1 MRNSAWYHKLWR
13 NKFDSL
19 PIQDAADA
27 SWAGMHK
34 LLNEQ
39 MPISTVGGHG
49 PNLST
54 GAKLFKIIGY
64 TLSVAATVST
74 VGYFTVLK
82 SKNKQKEIEKKVK
95 PAILDSIVVDSSKV
109 INYNNLGDT
118 TIIKDS
124 IDHNGNA
131 IDGVVAQNKSIDH
144 DSAQVVK
151 RANDNENVISSAAK
165 PNAVSSI
172 KNKHDATQRHDHF
185 GRFENLSSSLPK
197 PSSKVDDHKS
207 KGRNVDTSFMNGQN
221 LLLIPNSYLET
232 NGFFKQLASPVSI
245 LNQRAVLQTYAP
257 VYSRSASSI
266 NNSRGGS
273 NNKADRTTVGKTP
286 KVKNVRSPKIKTAK
300 IKQESEI
307 IVPTYSY
314 GVTKG
319 MNVQKGNNSFYAGIW
334 GAYSLNKK
342 WQLSVGVNVNS
353 YQKIAGEFTHPSY
366 YRPDSLPPFTIAATR
381 KVITVDIPLTAAYR
395 LSKHISVKAGPVISF
410 VGKQSEMITRLN
422 PIADPRDTLYHSKQ
436 IDSTL
441 VNTVSNKVNIG
452 FTGGISIHIKQF
464 DINGSYQWL
473 TPYKVSNSLGSF
485 KQTNQVF
492 RIGIGY
498 RFK

>member
-19 PIQDAADA
+19 PIQDASDA

-39 MPISTVGGHG
+39 MPVNTIGGHG

-82 SKNKQKEIEKKVK
+82 SKNKQKEIERKVK

-109 INYNNLGDT
+109 INYSNLADT
-118 TIIKDS
+118 ITIKDS
-124 IDHNGNA
+124 IDKNGNA
-131 IDGVVAQNKSIDH
+131 NDDIVVQNRRVDN
-144 DSAQVVK
+144 DSAQVLK
-151 RANDNENVISSAAK
+151 RVNGSENVISSAERE
-165 PNAVSSI
+165 NAVSPF
-172 KNKHDATQRHDHF
+172 KNRQGVAKRPDRF
-185 GRFENLSSSLPK
+185 KPFENLSVQPLRVN
-197 PSSKVDDHKS
+197 SKVEVSGNINQKMGS
-207 KGRNVDTSFMNGQN
+207 SFIKDSAF
-221 LLLIPNSYLET
+221 LLVPEGFQRGNSLSD
-232 NGFFKQLASPVSI
+232 FLSAPISI
-245 LNQRAVLQTYAP
+245 LDQNTVLPIYNTNDLQKAP
-257 VYSRSASSI
+257 SLNSNKKQ
-266 NNSRGGS
+266 NNK
-273 NNKADRTTVGKTP
+273 KADRVTSGKNQ
-286 KVKNVRSPKIKTAK
+286 KVKNIRLPKIKTVK
-300 IKQESEI
+300 TKQENDAE
-307 IVPTYSY
+307 PNYSY
-314 GVTKG
+314 GITTG
-319 MNVQKGNNSFYAGIW
+319 INVQKGNSSFYAGIF
-334 GAYSLNKK
+334 GVHALSKK
-342 WQLSVGVNVNS
+342 WQLATGLNVNS
-353 YQKIAGEFTHPSY
+353 YQKIAGEFTHQSY
-366 YRPDSLPPFTIAATR
+366 YRPDSVPPFTIAATR
-381 KVITVDIPLTAAYR
+381 KVITIDISLTAGYK
-395 LSKHISVKAGPVISF
+395 LSKHINLKAGPVISF

-422 PIADPRDTLYHSKQ
+422 PIADARDTLYHSKQ

-452 FTGGISIHIKQF
+452 FTGGISIHIKKF

>member
-39 MPISTVGGHG
+39 MPISTIGGHG

-95 PAILDSIVVDSSKV
+95 PAILDSIAVDSSKV
-109 INYNNLGDT
+109 INYSNLGDT
-118 TIIKDS
+118 TIITDS
-124 IDHNGNA
+124 IDQNGNA
-131 IDGVVAQNKSIDH
+131 IDNVVVQNRGVDN
-144 DSAQVVK
+144 DSAEAVK
-151 RANDNENVISSAAK
+151 RVNDNENVISSDAK
-165 PNAVSSI
+165 PNAVSPI
-172 KNKHDATQRHDHF
+172 KNKHDGTQRHYNF
-185 GRFENLSSSLPK
+185 GRFENSSSRSSK
-197 PSSKVDDHKS
+197 PSSKGDDHET
-207 KGRNVDTSFMNGQN
+207 KGRNVDSSFMNRQN
-221 LLLIPNSYLET
+221 LLLIPNSYQET
-232 NGFFKQLASPVSI
+232 NEFFKQGASPVSI

-257 VYSRSASSI
+257 AYSRGASSI
-266 NNSRGGS
+266 NNRRRGS
-273 NNKADRTTVGKTP
+273 NNKADRTTVGKVL

-314 GVTKG
+314 GVTSG
-319 MNVQKGNNSFYAGIW
+319 MNVQKGNSSFYAGIW

-353 YQKIAGEFTHPSY
+353 YQKIAGEFIHPSY

-410 VGKQSEMITRLN
+410 VGKQSEMINRLN
-422 PIADPRDTLYHSKQ
+422 PIADPRDTLYHSRQ

-485 KQTNQVF
+485 KQTNQAF

>member
-39 MPISTVGGHG
+39 MPISTIGGHG

-82 SKNKQKEIEKKVK
+82 SKNKHKEIEKKVK
-95 PAILDSIVVDSSKV
+95 PAILDSIVIDSSKV

-118 TIIKDS
+118 TVIKDS
-124 IDHNGNA
+124 IDQNGNA
-131 IDGVVAQNKSIDH
+131 INDVVVQNRGVDN

-151 RANDNENVISSAAK
+151 GVNDNENLISSAVK
-165 PNAVSSI
+165 PNAVSQ
-172 KNKHDATQRHDHF
+172 NKHDGTQKRDNF
-185 GRFENLSSSLPK
+185 GRFENLSSRSLK
-197 PSSKVDDHKS
+197 LSSKVDDHEP
-207 KGRNVDTSFMNGQN
+207 KGRNIDRSFMNGQN
-221 LLLIPNSYLET
+221 LLLIPDSYQET
-232 NGFFKQLASPVSI
+232 NGFFKRGVSPVSI
-245 LNQRAVLQTYAP
+245 LNQGIVLQTYAP
-257 VYSRSASSI
+257 VDLQSTSSI
-266 NNSRGGS
+266 KNSRRGS
-273 NNKADRTTVGKTP
+273 NNKADRATASKTP
-286 KVKNVRSPKIKTAK
+286 KVKNIKSPKIKTTK

-307 IVPTYSY
+307 IEPTYSY
-314 GVTKG
+314 GVTTG
-319 MNVQKGNNSFYAGIW
+319 MNVQKENSSFYAGIF
-334 GAYSLNKK
+334 GTYALSKK
-342 WQLSVGVNVNS
+342 WKLAVGVNVNS
-353 YQKIAGEFTHPSY
+353 YQKIIGEFTHPSY
-366 YRPDSLPPFTIAATR
+366 YRPDSLPPFTITATR
-381 KVITVDIPLTAAYR
+381 KVITVDVPLMAAYR

-441 VNTVSNKVNIG
+441 VNTVSNKINIG

>member
-19 PIQDAADA
+19 PIKDASDA

-39 MPISTVGGHG
+39 MPISTIGGPGTH
-49 PNLST
+49 LST

-64 TLSVAATVST
+64 TLSVAATVSA
-74 VGYFTVLK
+74 VGYFAVLK

-109 INYNNLGDT
+109 INYSNFADT
-118 TIIKDS
+118 IIIKDS
-124 IDHNGNA
+124 VDRDGNAVNDLAEQNKNIDNGSVQDVKRVNGN
-131 IDGVVAQNKSIDH
+131 
-144 DSAQVVK
+144 
-151 RANDNENVISSAAK
+151 ENIISFAAK
-165 PNAVSSI
+165 PNAGSPI
-172 KNKHDATQRHDHF
+172 KNKHDGTQRRHHF
-185 GRFENLSSSLPK
+185 GRFEILSSR
-197 PSSKVDDHKS
+197 SSKPGSKADDHES
-207 KGRNVDTSFMNGQN
+207 KGRNVDSSFMNGQN
-221 LLLIPNSYLET
+221 LLLIPNSYQET
-232 NGFFKQLASPVSI
+232 NGFFKQPASI

-257 VYSRSASSI
+257 GDSQSASSI
-266 NNSRGGS
+266 NNRRKGS
-273 NNKADRTTVGKTP
+273 NNKEDRTTGGKTQ
-286 KVKNVRSPKIKTAK
+286 KVKNVKSPKIKTTK

-314 GVTKG
+314 GVTTG
-319 MNVQKGNNSFYAGIW
+319 MNVQKGNSSFYVGIS
-334 GAYSLNKK
+334 GAYLLSKK

-395 LSKHISVKAGPVISF
+395 LSKHISVKVGPVISF
-410 VGKQSEMITRLN
+410 VGKQSAMIARLN

-441 VNTVSNKVNIG
+441 VNTVSNKVNVG

-473 TPYKVSNSLGSF
+473 TPFKVSNSSGSF

>member
-19 PIQDAADA
+19 PVQDAADA

-39 MPISTVGGHG
+39 MPISTIGGHG

-95 PAILDSIVVDSSKV
+95 PAILDSIVIDSSKV

-118 TIIKDS
+118 TVIKDS
-124 IDHNGNA
+124 IDQNGNA
-131 IDGVVAQNKSIDH
+131 INDVVVQNRGVDN

-151 RANDNENVISSAAK
+151 DVNDNEKLILSAVK
-165 PNAVSSI
+165 PNAVSQ
-172 KNKHDATQRHDHF
+172 NKHDGTQKRDNF
-185 GRFENLSSSLPK
+185 GRFENLSSRSLK
-197 PSSKVDDHKS
+197 PSSKVDNHEP
-207 KGRNVDTSFMNGQN
+207 KGRNIDRSFMNRQN
-221 LLLIPNSYLET
+221 LLLIPDSDQET

-245 LNQRAVLQTYAP
+245 LNQRVVLQTYAP
-257 VYSRSASSI
+257 VDLQSTSSI
-266 NNSRGGS
+266 KNSRRGS
-273 NNKADRTTVGKTP
+273 NNKADRTTAGKTP
-286 KVKNVRSPKIKTAK
+286 KVKNIKSPKIKTTK

-307 IVPTYSY
+307 IEPTYSY
-314 GVTKG
+314 GVTTG
-319 MNVQKGNNSFYAGIW
+319 MNVQKGNSSFYAGIF
-334 GAYSLNKK
+334 GTYALSKK
-342 WQLSVGVNVNS
+342 WKLAVGVNVNS
-353 YQKIAGEFTHPSY
+353 YQKIVGEFTHPSY
-366 YRPDSLPPFTIAATR
+366 YRPDSLPPFTITATR
-381 KVITVDIPLTAAYR
+381 KVITVDIPLTAAYK

>member
-19 PIQDAADA
+19 PIQDASDA

-39 MPISTVGGHG
+39 MPISTIGGHG

-64 TLSVAATVST
+64 TLSVAAAVST

-82 SKNKQKEIEKKVK
+82 SKNKQKEIENKVK
-95 PAILDSIVVDSSKV
+95 PAILDSVVVDSSKV
-109 INYNNLGDT
+109 INYSNLADT
-118 TIIKDS
+118 IIIKDS
-124 IDHNGNA
+124 IDQNGNA
-131 IDGVVAQNKSIDH
+131 IDHVVAQNKGVDN
-144 DSAQVVK
+144 DSALVVK
-151 RANDNENVISSAAK
+151 HVNDNVISSTAK
-165 PNAVSSI
+165 PNVVSPI
-172 KNKHDATQRHDHF
+172 KNKHDGTQRPDHF

-197 PSSKVDDHKS
+197 PSSKVDGHQS
-207 KGRNVDTSFMNGQN
+207 KDQNVNRPFGIGQN
-221 LLLIPNSYLET
+221 MLLMPNSYQEK

-245 LNQRAVLQTYAP
+245 LNQRAVLQAYSP
-257 VYSRSASSI
+257 VVLLNASSI
-266 NNSRGGS
+266 NNSRMGS
-273 NNKADRTTVGKTP
+273 NNKADRTTVGKTT
-286 KVKNVRSPKIKTAK
+286 KVKNVRLPKIKTTK

-314 GVTKG
+314 GVTTG
-319 MNVQKGNNSFYAGIW
+319 MNVQKGNSSFYAGIS
-334 GAYSLNKK
+334 GAYSLSKK
-342 WQLSVGVNVNS
+342 WQFSVGANVNS
-353 YQKIAGEFTHPSY
+353 YHKIAGEFTHPSY

-381 KVITVDIPLTAAYR
+381 KVITMDIPLTAAYR

-410 VGKQSEMITRLN
+410 MGKQSEMITKLN

-441 VNTVSNKVNIG
+441 VNTVNNKVNIG

-473 TPYKVSNSLGSF
+473 SPYKVTNSLGSF

>member
-19 PIQDAADA
+19 PIQDASDA

-39 MPISTVGGHG
+39 MPISTIGGHG

-64 TLSVAATVST
+64 TLSVAAAVFT

-82 SKNKQKEIEKKVK
+82 SKNKQKEIENKIK
-95 PAILDSIVVDSSKV
+95 PSILDSVVVDSSKV
-109 INYNNLGDT
+109 INYSNLADT
-118 TIIKDS
+118 IIIKDS
-124 IDHNGNA
+124 IDQNENA
-131 IDGVVAQNKSIDH
+131 IDNVVAENKGVYN
-144 DSAQVVK
+144 DSAQVIK
-151 RANDNENVISSAAK
+151 RANGNENVISSVAK
-165 PNAVSSI
+165 PHAVSPI
-172 KNKHDATQRHDHF
+172 KNKHDGTQRPDHF
-185 GRFENLSSSLPK
+185 GRFENLSSSLSK
-197 PSSKVDDHKS
+197 PGSKVDDHES
-207 KGRNVDTSFMNGQN
+207 KGLNGDSPFRSGRN
-221 LLLIPNSYLET
+221 LLLIPNSYQET
-232 NGFFKQLASPVSI
+232 NGFFKELTSPVSI
-245 LNQRAVLQTYAP
+245 LNEKPVLQIYSP
-257 VYSRSASSI
+257 VYSRSSSPI
-266 NNSRGGS
+266 NNSRRES
-273 NNKADRTTVGKTP
+273 NNKADRTSVGKTP
-286 KVKNVRSPKIKTAK
+286 KLKNVRLPKIKTTK

-314 GVTKG
+314 GITTG
-319 MNVQKGNNSFYAGIW
+319 LNVQKGNSSFYAGIS
-334 GAYSLNKK
+334 GAYSLSKK

-353 YQKIAGEFTHPSY
+353 YQRIAGAFTHPSY

-410 VGKQSEMITRLN
+410 VGKQSAMITRLN

-441 VNTVSNKVNIG
+441 VNTVNNKVNIG

-473 TPYKVSNSLGSF
+473 SPYKVTNSLGSF
-485 KQTNQVF
+485 KQINQVF

>member
-95 PAILDSIVVDSSKV
+95 PAILDSIAVDSSKV
-109 INYNNLGDT
+109 ISYGNLGDT

-124 IDHNGNA
+124 IDQNGNT
-131 IDGVVAQNKSIDH
+131 IDNVVAQNKGVDS
-144 DSAQVVK
+144 DSAEVVK
-151 RANDNENVISSAAK
+151 RVNDNENVILSAVK
-165 PNAVSSI
+165 PNAVSPI
-172 KNKHDATQRHDHF
+172 KNKHHGTQRHYTF
-185 GRFENLSSSLPK
+185 GRFENLSSRSSK
-197 PSSKVDDHKS
+197 PSSKVDGDET
-207 KGRNVDTSFMNGQN
+207 KGWNVDSSFRNGQN
-221 LLLIPNSYLET
+221 LLLMPNSYQET
-232 NGFFKQLASPVSI
+232 NGFFKQPASPVSI

-266 NNSRGGS
+266 NTSRRGS
-273 NNKADRTTVGKTP
+273 KNKADRTTVGKTP
-286 KVKNVRSPKIKTAK
+286 KVKNVRSPKIKTTK

-314 GVTKG
+314 GVTTG
-319 MNVQKGNNSFYAGIW
+319 MNVQKGSSSFYGGIS
-334 GAYSLNKK
+334 GAYSLSKK

-353 YQKIAGEFTHPSY
+353 YQKIIGEFTHPSY

-422 PIADPRDTLYHSKQ
+422 PIADPRDTLYHSRQ

-452 FTGGISIHIKQF
+452 FTGGINIHIKQF

-485 KQTNQVF
+485 KQTNRAF